1 MKKISVFRKFGRRM
15 SAWYIVT
22 LIVAALVLLP
32 TGYVLLEL
40 VRPESENWA
49 HVKEYLLADYV
60 IGSLQ
65 LVSVV
70 GISATLIGVVF
81 AWLIAAYD
89 FPMRKIFRWALVLP
103 LAVPPY
109 IAAYTYSTM
118 TSYTGFIQSY
128 FRNTL
133 DYQFVPGTIEVMST
147 KGAMFIL
154 TLFLFPYVYMITL
167 GFLEKQSA
175 SYIENAKLLGVTG
188 FKLFIKVAI
197 PIAWPAIIAGGTLV
211 AFEVLSDYGVSSFF
225 GVQTI
230 STAIFQTWFGL
241 YDISSAMR
249 LASWLII
256 ILIGLFVMERF
267 LRKRRKYHITTSQ
280 NRQLKLK
287 KLSRSKGVIAFL
299 SCSFLL
305 LVAFVIPLVQIIVWT
320 LMTYKSVWRA
330 EFIQLLINSLTGA
343 FFGSLIIIIITLLTA
358 RTINVFPSTFS
369 SILARMM
376 TAGYAVPGA
385 VIAIGV
391 LAIFI
396 KADEVLLSLK
406 ESYFGVEMNG
416 MVLSLSLGMLITGYV
431 IRFIAPSFNAVDAG
445 FEKIPRTYR
454 EASQLLGKSAAQTF
468 FKIELPL
475 LRNVILIGF
484 VLAFLEIMK
493 ELPLTLLLRPFNF
506 DTLATRT
513 YQYAID
519 ERIYEAAL
527 PSLILIVLSIL
538 SVFIILKFEEKVK

>member
-128 FRNTL
+128 FRNTF
-133 DYQFVPGTIEVMST
+133 DYQFVPGSIEVMST

-287 KLSRSKGVIAFL
+287 KLSKSKGIIAFL

-396 KADEVLLSLK
+396 RADEVLLSLK

>member
-1 MKKISVFRKFGRRM
+1 MKNSSVFQKLGRRM
-15 SAWYIVT
+15 NGWYIVT
-22 LIVAALVLLP
+22 LILAALLLLP

-40 VRPESENWA
+40 IRPKSKNWT
-49 HVKEYLLADYV
+49 HVIEYLLEDYV

-65 LVSVV
+65 LVFVV
-70 GISATLIGVVF
+70 GILATLIGVVF

-89 FPMRKIFRWALVLP
+89 FPMRNFFRWTLILP

-109 IAAYTYSTM
+109 IAAFTYSTM
-118 TSYTGFIQSY
+118 TSYTGFIQSF
-128 FRNTL
+128 FRNTF
-133 DYQFVPGTIEVMST
+133 DYKFVPGMFEVMST
-147 KGAMFIL
+147 RGAIFIL

-188 FKLFIKVAI
+188 FKLFTKVAI
-197 PIAWPAIIAGGTLV
+197 PIARPAIIAGSMLIV
-211 AFEVLSDYGVSSFF
+211 FEVLSDYGVSSFF

-241 YDISSAMR
+241 YDISSSMR
-249 LASWLII
+249 LAAWLII
-256 ILIGLFVMERF
+256 ILIGLFVIERF

-280 NRQLKLK
+280 NRQLKLM
-287 KLSRSKGVIAFL
+287 KLNKSKGILAFI
-299 SCSFLL
+299 SCTFLL
-305 LVAFVIPLVQIIVWT
+305 LIAFVIPLIQIIVWT
-320 LMTYKSVWRA
+320 LMTYKSVWRP
-330 EFIQLLINSLTGA
+330 EFIQLLVNSLTGA
-343 FFGSLIIIIITLLTA
+343 FFASLIIIIITLLTA

-396 KADEVLLSLK
+396 KADETLLTLK
-406 ESYFGVEMNG
+406 ESYFGVEMSG
-416 MVLSLSLGMLITGYV
+416 MVLSLSLAMLITGYV

-445 FEKIPRTYR
+445 FERIPRTYR
-454 EASQLLGKSAAQTF
+454 EASQLLGKSPAQTF

-475 LRNVILIGF
+475 LKNVILMGF

-527 PSLILIVLSIL
+527 PSLILIILSII
-538 SVFIILKFEEKVK
+538 SVIIILKFEEKVK